1 MRFWLFSLIYIIY
14 MYFDE
19 LLFYLMIFLAISI
32 ITSLFLLLF
41 FKKEKRVKFNEKTQ
55 VRVFEN
61 DEQI

>member
-1 MRFWLFSLIYIIY
+1 